1 MPESNSQ
8 QQWLDRIQWITVNY
22 PIKIMPESNSQQQQS
37 NIDGTLYCE
46 LSYKDNAWKQFTT
59 VEWQAQEAN

>member
-8 QQWLDRIQWITVNY
+8 LTWTCV
-22 PIKIMPESNSQQQQS
+22 IKI
-37 NIDGTLYCE
+37 IDCE

-59 VEWQAQEAN
+59 EIMRTN

>member
-8 QQWLDRIQWITVNY
+8 HLIPTLDAGGNCELSYKDNAWKQFTTDNERIAMNT
-22 PIKIMPESNSQQQQS
+22 
-37 NIDGTLYCE
+37 YCE

-59 VEWQAQEAN
+59 TV

>member
-8 QQWLDRIQWITVNY
+8 RKVKSVSLF
-22 PIKIMPESNSQQQQS
+22 
-37 NIDGTLYCE
+37 IDCE

-59 VEWQAQEAN
+59 IGDLKHKT

>member
-8 QQWLDRIQWITVNY
+8 QE
-22 PIKIMPESNSQQQQS
+22 PF
-37 NIDGTLYCE
+37 GTIFDFDCE

-59 VEWQAQEAN
+59 EKHN